1 MTTQAAT
8 DPAATLTDLIRSCRE
23 GARGFRAASAVATDP
38 TLERLLQ
45 SYGEQLAGF
54 AEELAREA
62 HRLGMSARDG
72 GIADATPSWA
82 AVSADSGGPDDADII
97 SACQEGEHLT
107 VQAFRAALRQKL
119 PAEIGATL
127 ARQFLQVKEAHA
139 HILTIEQH
147 TSQVH

>member
-1 MTTQAAT
+1 MTTPAAT

-23 GARGFRAASAVATDP
+23 GARGFLAASSVTADP

-54 AEELAREA
+54 ADELTREA
-62 HRLGMSARDG
+62 RRLGMSARDG

-82 AVSADSGGPDDADII
+82 AVSTDAGSQDDADII
-97 SACQEGEHLT
+97 SACEQGEHLT
-107 VQAFRAALRQKL
+107 IQAFRAALRQKL
-119 PAEIGATL
+119 PAELGATL

-147 TSQVH
+147 ASQVH